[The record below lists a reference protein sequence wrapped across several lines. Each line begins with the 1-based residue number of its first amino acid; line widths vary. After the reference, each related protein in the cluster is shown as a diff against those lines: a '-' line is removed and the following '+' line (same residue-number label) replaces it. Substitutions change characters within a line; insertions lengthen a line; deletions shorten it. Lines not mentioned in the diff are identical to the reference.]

1 MNMFNKKLK
10 NRIKYLEE
18 DVWRLQKLLAKYG
31 EMVNDK
37 DLEIKDRDAI
47 IESQAMLL
55 ECFSHYIVLLS
66 AEPKKVKKIK
76 VKKGEKYGK
85 KK

>member
-1 MNMFNKKLK
+1 MFNKKLK
-10 NRIKYLEE
+10 DRIKYLEE

-55 ECFSHYIVLLS
+55 ECFSHYIVLLT
-66 AEPKKVKKIK
+66 EPKKKAKKIK
-76 VKKGEKYGK
+76 ISKGVKHGK